1 MVEFKPSM
9 KKEELLDIAA
19 ANGIAADDG
28 MTKTQ
33 IIEALNAHNAQEA
46 AGTPTEGA
54 AEGAENAA
62 DGEGGG
68 DTSHGEKPAERP
80 TEGEEDTGGS
90 GTGDGGGE
98 QPAEEA
104 TEGAGSDGTGGGGN
118 DTPGGEKPAER
129 PTEGAGSDG
138 TGGGGNDTPGGE
150 KPAERPTE
158 GAEGYDTFVY
168 CGPSI
173 PRGRLK
179 ENAVFRG
186 TLADVLNYLADVIE
200 DYPQIPRLIVPT
212 NRLAAFSVKVKTPGN
227 IAHKYYTDIVSAMKM
242 KKNSKEG

>member
-1 MVEFKPSM
+1 MVEFKPGM
-9 KKEELLDIAA
+9 KKEELLDVAA
-19 ANGIAADDG
+19 ANGIAADDS

-33 IIEALNAHNAQEA
+33 IIEALNAHNAKET
-46 AGTPTEGA
+46 AGKPAEGA
-54 AEGAENAA
+54 TEGAENAA
-62 DGEGGG
+62 GGEGGG
-68 DTSHGEKPAERP
+68 DTSPGEKPAERP
-80 TEGEEDTGGS
+80 GEGEEDTDGS

-98 QPAEEA
+98 QPPEEA
-104 TEGAGSDGTGGGGN
+104 
-118 DTPGGEKPAER
+118 
-129 PTEGAGSDG
+129 
-138 TGGGGNDTPGGE
+138 
-150 KPAERPTE
+150 TE

-242 KKNSKEG
+242 KKNKEG

>member
-9 KKEELLDIAA
+9 KKEELLDVAA
-19 ANGIAADDG
+19 ANGIAADDS

-33 IIEALNAHNAQEA
+33 IIEALNAHNAKET
-46 AGTPTEGA
+46 AGKPAEGA
-54 AEGAENAA
+54 TEGAENAA
-62 DGEGGG
+62 GGEGGG
-68 DTSHGEKPAERP
+68 DTTH
-80 TEGEEDTGGS
+80 
-90 GTGDGGGE
+90 
-98 QPAEEA
+98 
-104 TEGAGSDGTGGGGN
+104 
-118 DTPGGEKPAER
+118 
-129 PTEGAGSDG
+129 
-138 TGGGGNDTPGGE
+138 GE

-212 NRLAAFSVKVKTPGN
+212 NRMAAFSVKVKTPGN
-227 IAHKYYTDIVSAMKM
+227 IAHKYYSDIASAIRRG
-242 KKNSKEG
+242 KEV

>member
-1 MVEFKPSM
+1 MVEFKTGM
-9 KKEELLDIAA
+9 KKEELLDVAA
-19 ANGIAADDG
+19 ANGIAADDS

-33 IIEALNAHNAQEA
+33 IIEALNAHNAKET
-46 AGTPTEGA
+46 AGKPAEGA
-54 AEGAENAA
+54 AEGAESAA

-68 DTSHGEKPAERP
+68 DTTHGEKPAERP

-129 PTEGAGSDG
+129 PTEGA
-138 TGGGGNDTPGGE
+138 
-150 KPAERPTE
+150 
-158 GAEGYDTFVY
+158 EGYDTFVY

-186 TLADVLNYLADVIE
+186 TLADVIE

-227 IAHKYYTDIVSAMKM
+227 IAHKYYTDIVSAMKT
-242 KKNSKEG
+242 KKNKEG

>member
-1 MVEFKPSM
+1 MVEFKPGM
-9 KKEELLDIAA
+9 KKEELLDVAA
-19 ANGIAADDG
+19 ANGIAADDS

-33 IIEALNAHNAQEA
+33 IIEALNAHNAKET
-46 AGTPTEGA
+46 AGKPAEGA
-54 AEGAENAA
+54 TEGAENAA
-62 DGEGGG
+62 GGEGGG
-68 DTSHGEKPAERP
+68 DTSPGEKPAERP

-104 TEGAGSDGTGGGGN
+104 TEGAGSDGDN
-118 DTPGGEKPAER
+118 
-129 PTEGAGSDG
+129 
-138 TGGGGNDTPGGE
+138 NTPGGE

>member
-1 MVEFKPSM
+1 MVEFKLGM
-9 KKEELLDIAA
+9 KKEELLDVAA
-19 ANGIAADDG
+19 ANGIAADDS

-33 IIEALNAHNAQEA
+33 IIEALNAHNAKET
-46 AGTPTEGA
+46 AGKPAEGATEGA
-54 AEGAENAA
+54 ESAA
-62 DGEGGG
+62 GGEGGG
-68 DTSHGEKPAERP
+68 DTSP
-80 TEGEEDTGGS
+80 
-90 GTGDGGGE
+90 
-98 QPAEEA
+98 
-104 TEGAGSDGTGGGGN
+104 
-118 DTPGGEKPAER
+118 
-129 PTEGAGSDG
+129 
-138 TGGGGNDTPGGE
+138 GE

-186 TLADVLNYLADVIE
+186 TLSDVLNYLADVIE

-227 IAHKYYTDIVSAMKM
+227 IAHKYYTDIVSAMKT
-242 KKNSKEG
+242 KKNKEG

>member
-1 MVEFKPSM
+1 MVEFKPGM
-9 KKEELLDIAA
+9 RKEELLEVAA
-19 ANGIAADDG
+19 ANGVAADDS
-28 MTKTQ
+28 MTKAQ
-33 IIEALNAHNAQEA
+33 IIDVLNAHNAQET
-46 AGTPTEGA
+46 AGKPAEGATEGA
-54 AEGAENAA
+54 ESAAGGEGGAESAA
-62 DGEGGG
+62 GGEGGG
-68 DTSHGEKPAERP
+68 DTTH
-80 TEGEEDTGGS
+80 
-90 GTGDGGGE
+90 
-98 QPAEEA
+98 
-104 TEGAGSDGTGGGGN
+104 
-118 DTPGGEKPAER
+118 
-129 PTEGAGSDG
+129 
-138 TGGGGNDTPGGE
+138 GE

-212 NRLAAFSVKVKTPGN
+212 NRLAAFAVKVKTPGN

-242 KKNSKEG
+242 KKNKEG

>member
-1 MVEFKPSM
+1 MVEFKPGM
-9 KKEELLDIAA
+9 RKEELLEVAA
-19 ANGIAADDG
+19 ANGVAADDS
-28 MTKTQ
+28 MTKAQ
-33 IIEALNAHNAQEA
+33 IIDVLNAHNAQET
-46 AGTPTEGA
+46 AGKPAEGATEGA
-54 AEGAENAA
+54 ESAA
-62 DGEGGG
+62 GGEGGG
-68 DTSHGEKPAERP
+68 DTTHGEKPAERP

-98 QPAEEA
+98 QPPEEA
-104 TEGAGSDGTGGGGN
+104 TEGAGSDGDN
-118 DTPGGEKPAER
+118 
-129 PTEGAGSDG
+129 
-138 TGGGGNDTPGGE
+138 NTPGGE

-242 KKNSKEG
+242 KKNKEG

>member
-1 MVEFKPSM
+1 MVEFKTGM
-9 KKEELLDIAA
+9 KKEELLDVAA
-19 ANGIAADDG
+19 ANGIAADDS

-33 IIEALNAHNAQEA
+33 IIEALNAHNAKET
-46 AGTPTEGA
+46 AGKPAEGA
-54 AEGAENAA
+54 TEGAENAA
-62 DGEGGG
+62 GGEGGG
-68 DTSHGEKPAERP
+68 DTSPGEKPAERP

-98 QPAEEA
+98 QPPEEA
-104 TEGAGSDGTGGGGN
+104 TEGAGSDGDN
-118 DTPGGEKPAER
+118 
-129 PTEGAGSDG
+129 
-138 TGGGGNDTPGGE
+138 NTPGGE

-212 NRLAAFSVKVKTPGN
+212 NRLAAFAVKVKTPGN

-242 KKNSKEG
+242 KKNKEG

>member
-1 MVEFKPSM
+1 MVEFKTGM
-9 KKEELLDIAA
+9 KKEELLEVAA
-19 ANGIAADDG
+19 ANGVAADDS

-33 IIEALNAHNAQEA
+33 IIEALNAHNAKET
-46 AGTPTEGA
+46 AGKPAEGA
-54 AEGAENAA
+54 TEGAENAA
-62 DGEGGG
+62 GGEGGG
-68 DTSHGEKPAERP
+68 DTSH
-80 TEGEEDTGGS
+80 
-90 GTGDGGGE
+90 
-98 QPAEEA
+98 
-104 TEGAGSDGTGGGGN
+104 
-118 DTPGGEKPAER
+118 
-129 PTEGAGSDG
+129 
-138 TGGGGNDTPGGE
+138 GE

-212 NRLAAFSVKVKTPGN
+212 NRLATFAVKVKTPGN

-242 KKNSKEG
+242 KKNKEG

>member
-9 KKEELLDIAA
+9 KKEELLEVAA
-19 ANGIAADDG
+19 ANGIAADDS
-28 MTKTQ
+28 MTKAQ
-33 IIEALNAHNAQEA
+33 IIDALNANNAQET
-46 AGTPTEGA
+46 AGKPAEGA
-54 AEGAENAA
+54 TEGAENAA
-62 DGEGGG
+62 GGEGGG
-68 DTSHGEKPAERP
+68 DTSP
-80 TEGEEDTGGS
+80 
-90 GTGDGGGE
+90 
-98 QPAEEA
+98 
-104 TEGAGSDGTGGGGN
+104 
-118 DTPGGEKPAER
+118 
-129 PTEGAGSDG
+129 
-138 TGGGGNDTPGGE
+138 GE

-227 IAHKYYTDIVSAMKM
+227 IAHKYYSDIASAIRRG
-242 KKNSKEG
+242 KEV

>member
-1 MVEFKPSM
+1 MVEFKPGM
-9 KKEELLDIAA
+9 RKEELLEVAA
-19 ANGIAADDG
+19 ANGVAADDS
-28 MTKTQ
+28 MTKAQ
-33 IIEALNAHNAQEA
+33 IIDVLNAHNAQET
-46 AGTPTEGA
+46 AGKPAEGA
-54 AEGAENAA
+54 AEGAESAA

-68 DTSHGEKPAERP
+68 DTTHGEKPAERP

-98 QPAEEA
+98 QPPEEA
-104 TEGAGSDGTGGGGN
+104 TEGAGSDGDN
-118 DTPGGEKPAER
+118 
-129 PTEGAGSDG
+129 
-138 TGGGGNDTPGGE
+138 NTPGGE

>member
-1 MVEFKPSM
+1 MVEFKPGM
-9 KKEELLDIAA
+9 RKEELLEVAA

-28 MTKTQ
+28 MTKAQ
-33 IIEALNAHNAQEA
+33 IIDALNAHNAQEA
-46 AGTPTEGA
+46 AEQPAEGATEGAESAAGGEGGGDTTPGEKPAERPAEGEEDTDGSGSGGGGEQPAEGA
-54 AEGAENAA
+54 AEGAESAA
-62 DGEGGG
+62 GGEGGG
-68 DTSHGEKPAERP
+68 DT
-80 TEGEEDTGGS
+80 
-90 GTGDGGGE
+90 
-98 QPAEEA
+98 
-104 TEGAGSDGTGGGGN
+104 
-118 DTPGGEKPAER
+118 TP
-129 PTEGAGSDG
+129 
-138 TGGGGNDTPGGE
+138 GE

-212 NRLAAFSVKVKTPGN
+212 NRLATFAVKVKTPGN

-242 KKNSKEG
+242 KKNKEG

>member
-1 MVEFKPSM
+1 MVEFKPGM
-9 KKEELLDIAA
+9 RKEELLEVAA
-19 ANGIAADDG
+19 ANGVAADDS
-28 MTKTQ
+28 MTKAQ
-33 IIEALNAHNAQEA
+33 IIDVLNAHNAQET
-46 AGTPTEGA
+46 AGKPAEGA
-54 AEGAENAA
+54 TEGAENAA
-62 DGEGGG
+62 GGEGGG

-98 QPAEEA
+98 QPPEEA
-104 TEGAGSDGTGGGGN
+104 TEGAGSDGDN
-118 DTPGGEKPAER
+118 
-129 PTEGAGSDG
+129 
-138 TGGGGNDTPGGE
+138 NTPGGE

>member
-9 KKEELLDIAA
+9 KKEELLEIAA
-19 ANGIAADDG
+19 ANGIAAADG

-33 IIEALNAHNAQEA
+33 IIDALNAHNAQEA

-54 AEGAENAA
+54 AEGA
-62 DGEGGG
+62 
-68 DTSHGEKPAERP
+68 
-80 TEGEEDTGGS
+80 GS
-90 GTGDGGGE
+90 DGDGGGGNNTPSGEKPVE
-98 QPAEEA
+98 QPA
-104 TEGAGSDGTGGGGN
+104 
-118 DTPGGEKPAER
+118 
-129 PTEGAGSDG
+129 
-138 TGGGGNDTPGGE
+138 
-150 KPAERPTE
+150 E

-186 TLADVLNYLADVIE
+186 TLADVLNYLADVVE
-200 DYPQIPRLIVPT
+200 EYPQIPRLIVPT

-227 IAHKYYTDIVSAMKM
+227 IAHKYYTDIVSAMKT
-242 KKNSKEG
+242 KKNKEG

>member
-1 MVEFKPSM
+1 MVEFKPGM
-9 KKEELLDIAA
+9 KKEELLEVAA
-19 ANGIAADDG
+19 ANGITTDDG
-28 MTKTQ
+28 MTKAQ
-33 IIEALNAHNAQEA
+33 IIDALNAHNAQEA
-46 AGTPTEGA
+46 AEQPAEGATEGA
-54 AEGAENAA
+54 ESAA
-62 DGEGGG
+62 GGEGGG
-68 DTSHGEKPAERP
+68 DTTPGEKPAERP
-80 TEGEEDTGGS
+80 TEGEEDTDGS
-90 GTGDGGGE
+90 GSGDGGGE
-98 QPAEEA
+98 QPAEGA
-104 TEGAGSDGTGGGGN
+104 TEDAESAAGGEGGG
-118 DTPGGEKPAER
+118 DT
-129 PTEGAGSDG
+129 
-138 TGGGGNDTPGGE
+138 TPGE

-212 NRLAAFSVKVKTPGN
+212 NRLATFAVKVKTPGN

-242 KKNSKEG
+242 KKNKEG